1 MNGKSPEFP
10 PDFQFIRLRLEKYI
24 FLICEEYDLW
34 TCDQASQV
42 ICNIDYDGF
51 TQNDRDNFLI
61 TSKILKAK
69 AIAEK
74 IKSKYVTGE
83 MYFEPRDIIEW
94 AIQNEY
100 KLSSEIKEWYE
111 DYQHTHSIEEAINK
125 DVDTCNQVKTPK
137 SKNTKIKSPIKRS
150 SQLHQLIWKVYQSLT
165 EPKAQDVWKEL
176 RRNHNNHDIENIIQ
190 EITAEK
196 IMWCSSYGKEQTLL
210 RSSFDKTLSNIK
222 KFPPI

>member
-42 ICNIDYDGF
+42 ICNIDYDEF

-74 IKSKYVTGE
+74 IK
-83 MYFEPRDIIEW
+83 EPGACR
-94 AIQNEY
+94 
-100 KLSSEIKEWYE
+100 
-111 DYQHTHSIEEAINK
+111 EELNA
-125 DVDTCNQVKTPK
+125 DATKTMRVNPT
-137 SKNTKIKSPIKRS
+137 NSPMCSLNI
-150 SQLHQLIWKVYQSLT
+150 SQPCLI
-165 EPKAQDVWKEL
+165 
-176 RRNHNNHDIENIIQ
+176 
-190 EITAEK
+190 
-196 IMWCSSYGKEQTLL
+196 
-210 RSSFDKTLSNIK
+210 
-222 KFPPI
+222 